1 MKMLVNSISRLAR
14 KVTVPCLAVGAALFL
29 AGCSSTGGTS
39 SGRSIAELKSAA
51 EKGDP
56 QAQMA
61 LGDAYY
67 NGRGVQRSYTEAQMW
82 YDKAAANYRAKA
94 K

>member
-1 MKMLVNSISRLAR
+1 MNMIANSLSRLAR
-14 KVTVPCLAVGAALFL
+14 TVTVPCLAIGAALFL
-29 AGCSSTGGTS
+29 AGCASTGGTS
-39 SGRSIAELKSAA
+39 SGRSIAELKTAA

-56 QAQMA
+56 QAQME

-67 NGRGVQRSYTEAQMW
+67 NGRGVTRSYKEAQMW
-82 YDKAAANYRAKA
+82 YDKAAATYRAKA